1 MGRRGRSLDGQ
12 VLAMDKRKIL
22 QTFTP
27 ARTAVL
33 ATVLALAFVWLTK
46 PYDVSKPST
55 ILLSEEVYE
64 RILSVAKTGDWP
76 KDQTDPRYRPGPRA
90 LAEVEPPTFRLVE
103 VEPTTQKG
111 RSALYR
117 LTIRGQERTVRAR
130 VAALASAG
138 AGP

>member
-12 VLAMDKRKIL
+12 VLAMDKRKAL

-33 ATVLALAFVWLTK
+33 ATVLALVVVWLTK
-46 PYDVSKPST
+46 PYDVGKPST

-64 RILSVAKTGDWP
+64 RILGVAKTGDWP
-76 KDQTDPRYRPGPRA
+76 KDQTDPRYRPGPRSI
-90 LAEVEPPTFRLVE
+90 AEAKPPTFRLVQ

-130 VAALASAG
+130 VAALASA
-138 AGP
+138 AADP